1 MDFNIST
8 TKNELYQLSLKMLEL
23 RKHILDRIHTK
34 STKGLPIIE
43 QEYKK
48 LFDIKTQII
57 TQLKKQK
64 KNSPRKSIS
73 STTINFNKMLH
84 TIK

>member
-8 TKNELYQLSLKMLEL
+8 SKNELYQLSLQMIEL
-23 RKHILDRIHTK
+23 RKQILDKIHKK
-34 STKGLPIIE
+34 STEGLTIIE

-48 LFDIKTQII
+48 LFEIKTQII

-64 KNSPRKSIS
+64 SSPRKSIS
-73 STTINFNKMLH
+73 SSINFNKMLH

>member
-8 TKNELYQLSLKMLEL
+8 TKNELYHLSLKMLEL

-34 STKGLPIIE
+34 STKGLPVIE

-48 LFDIKTQII
+48 LFEIKTQII

-64 KNSPRKSIS
+64 SSPRKSIS
-73 STTINFNKMLH
+73 SSINFNKMLH